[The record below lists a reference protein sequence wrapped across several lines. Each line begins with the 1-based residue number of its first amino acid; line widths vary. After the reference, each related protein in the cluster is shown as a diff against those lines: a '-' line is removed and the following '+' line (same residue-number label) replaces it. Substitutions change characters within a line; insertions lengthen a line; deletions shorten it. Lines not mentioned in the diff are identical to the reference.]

1 MSVIDVRIPETKWS
15 MLEWNTT
22 KEIPNEN
29 SRVLIYNG
37 KEVIG
42 GRYLQGDYV
51 AQNWDQQTEVALWAK
66 WPTAPKW

>member
-1 MSVIDVRIPETKWS
+1 MSAVDVRIPETKWS

-22 KEIPNEN
+22 KEKPIEN
-29 SRVLIYNG
+29 TRVLIYTG

-42 GRYLQGDYV
+42 GRYLSGDYV
-51 AQNWDQQTEVALWAK
+51 AHNWGQQTEVALWAK